1 MYSVSHMIKNKFTQ
15 ILLQVIIDLKVT
27 LSCEIPSRLLS
38 VNSIQ
43 LTAYIVVLGNTN
55 LSQVNSIGFH
65 GSKKEKKKKP
75 FRNYTR
81 IQKTCIYSV
90 NRQNLK
96 HLPLCAL
103 YLFTVI
109 PYCEYN
115 IKNDMLIQ
123 KLNKW
128 RN

>member
-65 GSKKEKKKKP
+65 GSKKEKKKKNLFEITP
-75 FRNYTR
+75 VFRRHAST
-81 IQKTCIYSV
+81 Q
-90 NRQNLK
+90 
-96 HLPLCAL
+96 
-103 YLFTVI
+103 
-109 PYCEYN
+109 
-115 IKNDMLIQ
+115 
-123 KLNKW
+123 
-128 RN
+128 

>member
-55 LSQVNSIGFH
+55 LSQEKIALVSMEV
-65 GSKKEKKKKP
+65 KRKKKKGTFSKLHP
-75 FRNYTR
+75 
-81 IQKTCIYSV
+81 YSEDM
-90 NRQNLK
+90 
-96 HLPLCAL
+96 HLLS
-103 YLFTVI
+103 
-109 PYCEYN
+109 
-115 IKNDMLIQ
+115 K
-123 KLNKW
+123 
-128 RN
+128 